1 MTETYVYSPT
11 RKQIEETNI
20 FKFAKKLGL
29 PGLDEL
35 YSMAD
40 SQRERFWNEVVKDTG
55 VIFF

>member
-1 MTETYVYSPT
+1 MQNAMTETYVYNPT

-29 PGLDEL
+29 HGLDEL

-40 SQRERFWNEVVKDTG
+40 S
-55 VIFF
+55 